1 MKEIHE
7 KISREAIKAELTS
20 DKFLRK
26 TNKSG
31 NEIYI
36 VTHHNSP
43 NIMIEIGRLREISFR
58 LAGGGTG
65 EDIDID
71 AYDIQENPYKQLF
84 VWDPDAE
91 EILGGYRYML
101 GSQIPIDNN
110 GVPMIATSK
119 LFHFTE
125 KFTKGFL
132 PRTIELGRSFVQPDY
147 QSSKA
152 GAKALFALDNL
163 WDGLGGLAKDHPEIE
178 FFFGKVTMYPHFH
191 PQARNL
197 ILSFMLK
204 HFPDPDSIMWPLPEV
219 AIEIN
224 HDIADKLFVHD
235 NYKENYKILNREVRN
250 LGMNIPPLVNAYM
263 NLSPSMRTFGT
274 AVNHIFGDVEETGIM
289 ITIADIFDDKK
300 KRYFESIYND

>member
-125 KFTKGFL
+125 KFTVITSYSIHYTKLYDRFRIRVRCPTLRSIEALWCRLPPSSPGQSKL
-132 PRTIELGRSFVQPDY
+132 PRCRQNLPRLRSR
-147 QSSKA
+147 
-152 GAKALFALDNL
+152 GER
-163 WDGLGGLAKDHPEIE
+163 H
-178 FFFGKVTMYPHFH
+178 
-191 PQARNL
+191 R
-197 ILSFMLK
+197 
-204 HFPDPDSIMWPLPEV
+204 
-219 AIEIN
+219 
-224 HDIADKLFVHD
+224 
-235 NYKENYKILNREVRN
+235 
-250 LGMNIPPLVNAYM
+250 
-263 NLSPSMRTFGT
+263 
-274 AVNHIFGDVEETGIM
+274 
-289 ITIADIFDDKK
+289 
-300 KRYFESIYND
+300 